1 MSYVITPSS
10 DGGSGV
16 QNPMTAN
23 LDAGGF
29 NITSVNELTG
39 ASAVSAN
46 FLIAG
51 LEIAHTNPGGTIG
64 FYGVPPVPQAPP
76 MGPFVGADPVQNEQ
90 AINDLIMI
98 LQNLGL
104 IA

>member
-10 DGGSGV
+10 NSGSGV
-16 QNPMTAN
+16 QNPMTAD

-29 NITSVNELTG
+29 NITTVNELTG
-39 ASAVSAN
+39 ANALSAN

-51 LEIAHTNPGGTIG
+51 VEIAHTAPGGSIG

>member
-10 DGGSGV
+10 DSGSGV
-16 QNPMTAN
+16 QNPMTAD

-29 NITSVNELTG
+29 NITTVNELTG
-39 ASAVSAN
+39 ANALSAN
-46 FLIAG
+46 LLVAG
-51 LEIAHTNPGGTIG
+51 LEISHTNPAGTIG
-64 FYGVPPVPQAPP
+64 FYGVPPVGQGPA